1 MNHEQLLDL
10 VQNRMKVSHVYQP
23 LIHLALLR
31 DGGRSSIKE
40 IDRSILLHYERK
52 VE

>member
-1 MNHEQLLDL
+1 MNYEQLLDF

-23 LIHLALLR
+23 VYHLALLR
-31 DGGRSSIKE
+31 GSGRSSIKE
-40 IDRSILLHYERK
+40 TNRSILLHDESK